1 MTLVTGIISLIVFIG
16 ALGSIIRPLVL
27 GRPATFGFITTL
39 LVYLGTFGLV
49 MSITNNLNLWML
61 PLIFNVI
68 FMIFQYT
75 ANMRGSVAAAAV
87 LNKFLPLSSILLILL
102 IAIPIIPGLK
112 NIIAPQLSTSG
123 SITIA
128 ISSIIMLLIVAVLGF
143 GSGNIILGAM
153 MLWDFLKNNKPQVF
167 VALIA
172 ISYGTAYFYNSI
184 PNIYNWATG
193 NPSPSTTSMIVFNVI
208 NAVIGIF
215 LAIGFFSA
223 TVTNLPPN
231 NLSFLTK
238 LKQIFGMN
246 AGQNFSY
253 FKSAIKVLGS
263 IALMVGIIYAIVE
276 LALIQFP
283 GTVGNVITLLIQIMC
298 AVALLAGVFRYVINN
313 PRLLETIKNNIFMR
327 LIFTVVMIIP
337 CMLVYLTQGMVSS
350 GKAAAAAAGKGA
362 SFMEK
367 VKAVS
372 PPKMVFA
379 ILAIEIVLI
388 SAYIVLP
395 MFRKWIYVF
404 TPGAGG
410 DIVLQQRLSAVQ
422 NVKLE
427 ADKTFVA
434 STSIEGTR
442 LSKIRWFKIYSEKLY
457 LLDDVHSKA
466 LSAYLISLGYKEDY
480 GILRGNKLITDV
492 LGKPITLASAISF
505 IQTKNRVNTIIDNLL
520 NIDHIKEKL
529 IALEKQPDDGGSF
542 TSQIL
547 NNKAT
552 YINKKTNIGSY
563 ENLKGRAASKFKD
576 SKITPQSSDAADDYN
591 YNYGLSSWIFLMAQP
606 PSFGVGYSKFT
617 KVLDYAGNPTI
628 WYNPEINTL
637 KITINAYKKDTG
649 APYGKT
655 VFKTTDLPLQK
666 WNNIV
671 INVVGGTLDV
681 FLNNKL
687 VASVNNLIP
696 YMVNDTINIGDNP
709 GISGAVANVT
719 YFSRPI
725 SQQKI
730 SFYYNNLV
738 NKDPPI
744 I

>member
-1 MTLVTGIISLIVFIG
+1 
-16 ALGSIIRPLVL
+16 
-27 GRPATFGFITTL
+27 
-39 LVYLGTFGLV
+39 
-49 MSITNNLNLWML
+49 
-61 PLIFNVI
+61 
-68 FMIFQYT
+68 
-75 ANMRGSVAAAAV
+75 
-87 LNKFLPLSSILLILL
+87 
-102 IAIPIIPGLK
+102 
-112 NIIAPQLSTSG
+112 
-123 SITIA
+123 
-128 ISSIIMLLIVAVLGF
+128 
-143 GSGNIILGAM
+143 
-153 MLWDFLKNNKPQVF
+153 
-167 VALIA
+167 
-172 ISYGTAYFYNSI
+172 
-184 PNIYNWATG
+184 
-193 NPSPSTTSMIVFNVI
+193 
-208 NAVIGIF
+208 
-215 LAIGFFSA
+215 
-223 TVTNLPPN
+223 
-231 NLSFLTK
+231 
-238 LKQIFGMN
+238 MN
-246 AGQNFSY
+246 AGQNVSY
-253 FKSAIKVLGS
+253 FKLAIKVLGS

-480 GILRGNKLITDV
+480 GILRGNKLISDV
-492 LGKPITLASAISF
+492 LGKPITLTSAISF

-681 FLNNKL
+681 FVNSKL
-687 VASVNNLIP
+687 VASTNNLIP
-696 YMVNDTINIGDNP
+696 YMINDTINIGDNP